1 MKRRKNFKEENIL
14 IIKQVTSFKQEYE
27 KPKAYIIQITS
38 VDIMETSGKKD
49 DNEGEWD
56 FEEVRL
62 KNGIDII

>member
-1 MKRRKNFKEENIL
+1 MKRL
-14 IIKQVTSFKQEYE
+14 LIKQDTGFKQKYE
-27 KPKAYIIQITS
+27 KPKADIIQITS
-38 VDIMETSGKKD
+38 VDIMTTSGKKD